1 MTDIEGNPIVYSR
14 VPTAPSTT
22 TTTTQS
28 ASIENPYTDGLRS
41 KRTIADR
48 ILHYVKRTFY
58 MGLSM
63 YVLHR
68 FFRFYNAIFHSPYIL
83 HEWFKV
89 GIALTIGTTL
99 CISTVDIFVLL
110 PVIFYS
116 SLNNFFI
123 LTTLLALLGIKAYVE
138 IYEGRINK
146 ATVDYKNF
154 PQSTH
159 AAILLIL
166 LSSIVYHIAL
176 WPHYHYNTFIV
187 LGILFFGVVLQF
199 MLMTPSSVQNIVSF
213 LLLAFF
219 IQEYQ

>member
-1 MTDIEGNPIVYSR
+1 MGLKATAKQVNMTDIEGNPIVYSR

-22 TTTTQS
+22 TTTTQP

-89 GIALTIGTTL
+89 GIALTIGTTSH
-99 CISTVDIFVLL
+99 CVLL
-110 PVIFYS
+110 PSIFLFYFRS
-116 SLNNFFI
+116 FSI
-123 LTTLLALLGIKAYVE
+123 RLLM
-138 IYEGRINK
+138 
-146 ATVDYKNF
+146 
-154 PQSTH
+154 
-159 AAILLIL
+159 
-166 LSSIVYHIAL
+166 
-176 WPHYHYNTFIV
+176 
-187 LGILFFGVVLQF
+187 ILFF
-199 MLMTPSSVQNIVSF
+199 
-213 LLLAFF
+213 
-219 IQEYQ
+219 